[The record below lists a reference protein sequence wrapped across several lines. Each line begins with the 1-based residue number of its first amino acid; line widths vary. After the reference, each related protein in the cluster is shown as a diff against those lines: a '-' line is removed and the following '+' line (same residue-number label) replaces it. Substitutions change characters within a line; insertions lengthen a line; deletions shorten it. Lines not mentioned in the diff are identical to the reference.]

1 MHEVAQQDQTQR
13 LVVAQQFDETLLDTL
28 HSPERKQ
35 VAGSALTQL
44 VTVMQVGHSE
54 PALTLM
60 KNRETAVEK
69 NISCYRNLARRGV
82 WHGEDR
88 QSPGKLLLAIPGR
101 NGIRA
106 AVLQNVQ
113 IHKGYNCSGVCWFSS
128 QLRRAA
134 SSACHSSVSERASHA
149 KSSDDCLHTY
159 GERRSP

>member
-1 MHEVAQQDQTQR
+1 MAWSHRR
-13 LVVAQQFDETLLDTL
+13 LRKFKETTI
-28 HSPERKQ
+28 
-35 VAGSALTQL
+35 
-44 VTVMQVGHSE
+44 
-54 PALTLM
+54 
-60 KNRETAVEK
+60 EK
-69 NISCYRNLARRGV
+69 NASCSVNRPRRKRS
-82 WHGEDR
+82 HGEDR

-101 NGIRA
+101 NGITA

-134 SSACHSSVSERASHA
+134 SSACHSSVFERASHA